1 MELSFQNIENE
12 TSESLMLQA
21 EALLDLSAVREL
33 KQLERHFWLAH
44 VAEGDHSHE
53 VELKTAPG
61 RLKDAT
67 CECEEYRKK
76 GICPHILAAVMLI
89 RKRTATTPKP
99 ERKARKTPVGKLTTS
114 VILDEVPTG
123 ELLDFIKSYAQK
135 NRNFELALKAH
146 FASAVSRLD
155 SAEKYMDLLEAN
167 MAMGRKSDRNFTPR
181 GAQNLL
187 KLVKELLQQAKDTLL
202 QRDYNETWLILQ
214 SILLKLPPVLN
225 KSGDGK
231 EDLFEELLETLKLIH
246 KLAEQPTAPEL
257 KNALWNFFLEESSRL
272 VYRNHGLD
280 IAFFQI
286 LGLLNDEEEKTL
298 QVCRRILDQL
308 QSYEEENREIHP
320 LIFQYLS
327 LTSSGLHH
335 TLLRHS
341 YGRVEEIIPAIELA
355 LLSRMPETAKI
366 LLEFSLTLSISP
378 LIKQSLQDLHLEIA
392 RQIKDKNLEV
402 RLLIQKISDTY
413 DIQDYHHIKSLEK
426 EGVVWDPAA
435 LIQTLKKD
443 ASTEEQYDCVATI
456 LAEEGRLD
464 ALLDWVTESKSVEVL
479 LNHDHHLLPKY
490 QEQLVNLYK
499 NWLSDFLDAHIG
511 PVPARKIGR
520 IINHFKSIQADELV
534 HQLINYLKTHYPKR
548 HTLMEELAIYDA
560 YED

>member
-21 EALLDLSAVREL
+21 EALLDFSAVREL
-33 KQLERHFWLAH
+33 KQLERHFWVAH
-44 VAEGDHSHE
+44 VAEGDHSFE

-67 CECEEYRKK
+67 CECEEYREK
-76 GICPHILAAVMLI
+76 GICAHILAAVMLI
-89 RKRTATTPKP
+89 RKQAAATPKP
-99 ERKARKTPVGKLTTS
+99 ERKARKAPVGKLTTS
-114 VILDEVPTG
+114 VILDEVPAE

-257 KNALWNFFLEESSRL
+257 KNSLWDFFLEESSRL

-280 IAFFQI
+280 IAFFQV

-298 QVCRRILDQL
+298 QVSRRILDQL

-366 LLEFSLTLSISP
+366 LLEFSLTLSLSP

-402 RLLIQKISDTY
+402 RLLIQKISNTY
-413 DIQDYHHIKSLEK
+413 DIQDYHHIKALEK
-426 EGVVWDPAA
+426 EGVAWDPAA

-456 LAEEGRLD
+456 LAEEGRLE

-511 PVPARKIGR
+511 PVPAKKIGR

-534 HQLINYLKTHYPKR
+534 HQLINYLKNHYPKR